1 MKIVGLGGSLR
12 EKSRSRAALREALR
26 LAAEQGA
33 QTELLDVREL
43 NLPMFLPDAALE
55 AYPPE
60 HQPSIARFLNA
71 CRSADAMIWA
81 SPTYHGTVSG
91 AVKNAIDYVELMD
104 DDDPPYLAGRAVGL
118 ITINDSTTWAALR
131 DSVHELRAWLAP
143 TSITLTKTDFTPE
156 MTLKDERIR
165 RRIARMVG
173 ELMEFVGRA

>member
-12 EKSRSRAALREALR
+12 EASRSRAALAEALR

-43 NLPMFLPDAALE
+43 NLPMYLPDAALE

-60 HQPSIARFLNA
+60 HQPSIARFLSA
-71 CRSADAMIWA
+71 CRSAEAMIWA

-91 AVKNAIDYVELMD
+91 VVKNAIDFVELMGE
-104 DDDPPYLAGRAVGL
+104 DDPPYLTGRAVGL
-118 ITINDSTTWAALR
+118 ISINDTTTWAALR
-131 DSVHELRAWLAP
+131 DSAHELRAWLAP
-143 TSITLTKTDFTPE
+143 TSLTLTKADFTPE
-156 MTLKDERIR
+156 MTLKDEHTR
-165 RRIARMVG
+165 RRMARMVA